1 MAFDGFK
8 YFENNFD
15 FLMRSDIDV
24 FLTPFFATWLPLN
37 CYDFITG
44 MGGYSHD
51 FNMKRLRKS
60 GQLMGL
66 KFKEIR
72 NLGSTWYSTPKQFR
86 YVSYLTLV
94 AMAYINSEEFSQP
107 EREGKGTFFCF

>member
-1 MAFDGFK
+1 
-8 YFENNFD
+8 
-15 FLMRSDIDV
+15 
-24 FLTPFFATWLPLN
+24 
-37 CYDFITG
+37 
-44 MGGYSHD
+44 
-51 FNMKRLRKS
+51 
-60 GQLMGL
+60 MGL

-107 EREGKGTFFCF
+107 EREGKGTFSFCFLK